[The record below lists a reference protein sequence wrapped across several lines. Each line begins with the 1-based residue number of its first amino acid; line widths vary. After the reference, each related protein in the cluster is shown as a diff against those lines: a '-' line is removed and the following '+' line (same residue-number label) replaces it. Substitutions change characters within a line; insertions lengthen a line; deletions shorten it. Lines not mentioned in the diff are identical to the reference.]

1 MVANPPGRS
10 GHQYHDAHPI
20 ASGRTPRD
28 GPGQATQRSRS
39 SSLWPDQLRCNVQ
52 QPGAGRSMVDGP
64 GPPATDTVAVRVLP
78 ASVALMT
85 SGSGATNAILDTHRI
100 LLPTSGRGGECRASR
115 AAHMI
120 ATMLSAS
127 PITCGMA

>member
-10 GHQYHDAHPI
+10 GHQYPDAHTI

-28 GPGQATQRSRS
+28 APGQATQRSRS
-39 SSLWPDQLRCNVQ
+39 SSVWPDQLRWNVQ

-64 GPPATDTVAVRVLP
+64 GPPGTDAVAVRVLP

-85 SGSGATNAILDTHRI
+85 SGFGAANGIRDTHKI
-100 LLPTSGRGGECRASR
+100 LLPVFGSGGECSASR
-115 AAHMI
+115 GAHKI
-120 ATMLSAS
+120 ATMLPAAPS
-127 PITCGMA
+127 TCGMA